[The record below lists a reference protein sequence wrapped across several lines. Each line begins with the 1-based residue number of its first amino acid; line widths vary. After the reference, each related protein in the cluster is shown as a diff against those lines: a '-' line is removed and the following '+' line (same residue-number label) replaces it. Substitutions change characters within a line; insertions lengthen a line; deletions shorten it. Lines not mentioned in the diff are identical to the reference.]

1 MVTLLRGLYSA
12 NITIMKE
19 GITKM
24 DENDR
29 KTLARIRWEQKL
41 SAPQIRAETFKSPKE
56 FKRKPKHKPDY
67 TEEEYLDY

>member
-1 MVTLLRGLYSA
+1 
-12 NITIMKE
+12 
-19 GITKM
+19 M

-41 SAPQIRAETFKSPKE
+41 SSPKIRAETFKSPKE